1 MFDAFMTLIRGSCLF
16 VLAFHFS
23 QPLHATNISKPVPED
38 WIFIGGDNPVDHLD
52 LLKRSDIAG
61 VQVIHSWKSL
71 EPEKD
76 RYDFSRIDRD
86 LALLEPL
93 GKKLFLQIQDRFFFP
108 THRHIPDYVLA
119 DPIYSG
125 GLVRQDD
132 NAGEG
137 KEKGSGWVTIQ
148 WDPDVRARF
157 QKLLM
162 ALGKKYDGKVF
173 GINLPETAIEVQDNP
188 DNQDFTCDSY
198 FDAEIEN
205 LGIAKQA
212 FPTSHVVQYVNFWP
226 CEWNNDR
233 KYMERTFEFAKK
245 NGIGL
250 GGPDIVPYRRGQM
263 KNSYPFLN
271 KYQDDLPL
279 IAMAVQGPTL
289 TYTNPK
295 TGNKFTRAEF
305 QDYAAD
311 YLGVDIIF
319 WTVESS
325 WLKEKR

>member
-1 MFDAFMTLIRGSCLF
+1 MPYSAIASAIT
-16 VLAFHFS
+16 
-23 QPLHATNISKPVPED
+23 KPAPEN
-38 WIFIGGDNPVDHLD
+38 WIFIGGDSPADHLD
-52 LLKRSDIAG
+52 LLKRPDISG

-71 EPEKD
+71 EPEKE

-86 LALLEPL
+86 LALLAPL

-108 THRHIPDYVLA
+108 THRNIPDYVLT
-119 DPIYSG
+119 DPIYAG
-125 GLVRQDD
+125 GLVQQDD

-148 WDPDVRARF
+148 WNPEVRARY
-157 QKLLM
+157 QKLLK
-162 ALGKKYDGKVF
+162 ALGDKYDGKVF
-173 GINLPETAIEVQDNP
+173 GINLPETAIEVQKNP
-188 DNQDFTCDSY
+188 DNRGFTCDAY

-205 LGIAKQA
+205 LGAAKQA

-233 KYMERTFEFAKK
+233 KYMERTFDFAKA

-250 GGPDIVPYRRGQM
+250 GGPDIIPYRRGQM
-263 KNSYPFLN
+263 KNSYPFFN
-271 KYQDDLPL
+271 KYQDELPL

-289 TYTNPK
+289 TYTNPR
-295 TGNKFTRAEF
+295 TGKKFTRAEF

-319 WTVESS
+319 WTVKSS
-325 WLKEKR
+325 WLQENP

>member
-1 MFDAFMTLIRGSCLF
+1 MNHILIRAVWLF
-16 VLAFHFS
+16 VIAIGLAY
-23 QPLHATNISKPVPED
+23 PVIASEAAKRTPEN
-38 WIFIGGDNPVDHLD
+38 WIFIGGDNPATHID
-52 LLKRSDIAG
+52 LLKHAYISG

-86 LALLEPL
+86 LELLEPL

-108 THRHIPDYVLA
+108 THRNIPDYVLT
-119 DPIYSG
+119 DPIYDG

-137 KEKGSGWVTIQ
+137 KKQGSGWVTIQ
-148 WDPDVRARF
+148 WNSKVRARY
-157 QKLLM
+157 QKLLR
-162 ALGKKYDGKVF
+162 ALGERYDGKLF
-173 GINLPETAIEVQDNP
+173 GINLPETAIEVRNNSENKGFD
-188 DNQDFTCDSY
+188 CDAY
-198 FDAEIEN
+198 FAAQIEN
-205 LGIAKQA
+205 LGVAKQA
-212 FPTSHVVQYVNFWP
+212 FPKSHVVQYVNFWP

-233 KYMERTFEFAKK
+233 KYMERTFDFAKA

-250 GGPDIVPYRRGQM
+250 GGPDIIPYRRGQM
-263 KNSYPFLN
+263 KNSYPFFN
-271 KYQDDLPL
+271 RYQDDLPL

-295 TGNKFTRAEF
+295 TGKKFTRAEF

-325 WLKEKR
+325 WLKEKP